1 MEQAIHSCVTNRISD
16 KGLFMKNM
24 MTDSQLYVMLLLH
37 GLVLMGG
44 CHNQQQ
50 MSLFDGKTF
59 GYWKITDFGGQ
70 GNVYVKDGSIY
81 LEMGNYMTGIT
92 WTGPLVRMNYEISL
106 DAMRVA
112 GSDFFCGLTF
122 PVGDRPCTL
131 ILGGWGG
138 QLCGLSSID
147 HFDASENETTQFIP
161 FEKGRWYHVVL
172 RVTPDRIEAWLDNEQ
187 IVYLDTTGR
196 DIDIRIEVEL
206 SQPLGIATWMTT
218 GAVRNIKL
226 KRLEN

>member
-1 MEQAIHSCVTNRISD
+1 
-16 KGLFMKNM
+16 MKNM
-24 MTDSQLYVMLLLH
+24 IIHSRLYAMLLLP
-37 GLVLMGG
+37 GLVLFGG

-50 MSLFDGKTF
+50 MSLFDGKTL
-59 GYWKITDFGGQ
+59 GHWKVTDFGGQ

-106 DAMRVA
+106 DAMRVT

-122 PVGDRPCTL
+122 PVGDSPCTL

-147 HFDASENETTQFIP
+147 HFDASENETTRFIP

-172 RVTPDRIEAWLDNEQ
+172 RVTLDRIEAWLDNEQ

-206 SQPLGIATWMTT
+206 SQPLGIATWKTT

-226 KRLEN
+226 KRLES